1 MSQKT
6 RPTAGIQKARTLAL
20 KGNGYVDLK
29 YGNEAALAETHRSS
43 PEYKTMRKVSAEHN
57 LWGKVLPEVVL
68 MKAIVPEAF
77 IHKGTPASGQKQGED
92 DAFVVIS
99 EYTSPDASMEKLVD
113 EIRKLTKASWQEAN
127 VLSYYPITQ
136 KDNTSSTILVFEQYP
151 SEDDY
156 QAVTKKQE
164 SLRSN
169 VANLAANSKSTTWT
183 NRIGYV
189 GK

>member
-1 MSQKT
+1 
-6 RPTAGIQKARTLAL
+6 
-20 KGNGYVDLK
+20 
-29 YGNEAALAETHRSS
+29 
-43 PEYKTMRKVSAEHN
+43 MRKVSAEHN

-156 QAVTKKQE
+156 QAVTKKRE
-164 SLRSN
+164 SLRWGSSQPITSASSFSN
-169 VANLAANSKSTTWT
+169 SSTVQMWQIWRQIPSLPHGLTESVMLV
-183 NRIGYV
+183 NDIAGE
-189 GK
+189 